1 MLLFSLEIKP
11 LLEVSGRG
19 SLASAH
25 RKYMH
30 GLPNRACMCIEESG
44 GMADGQ
50 ASVWLTA
57 IASLDLSYVNNYV
70 VGMKS
75 L

>member
-44 GMADGQ
+44 GMAD
-50 ASVWLTA
+50 SYCIFRL
-57 IASLDLSYVNNYV
+57 LSYVNIYV
-70 VGMKS
+70 VGMK
-75 L
+75 LL